1 VEDSTGGGAAGR
13 RGFKIK
19 VIRKI
24 AKPCGIAGGI
34 WGLLAPTVVLLP
46 ITERGAT
53 PPVTVV
59 PGYEVAGIRRLVLGL
74 GKEMVSM
81 VEAGVA
87 GDILPILSFIALMGL
102 LGLLA
107 IVLHKRK
114 SRLGKL
120 FLWISALAILA
131 VSLFGFSSLGMIF
144 LPAGILLMLAA
155 MGVREGEGVLV
166 QEEAKR

>member
-1 VEDSTGGGAAGR
+1 MN
-13 RGFKIK
+13 

-34 WGLLAPTVVLLP
+34 WGLLAPILVLLP
-46 ITERGAT
+46 ITERGIT

-59 PGYEVAGIRRLVLGL
+59 PGYEVSVMRRLVLGL

-81 VEAGVA
+81 IEAGVA

-107 IVLHKRK
+107 IVLSKQRPG
-114 SRLGKL
+114 LGKI
-120 FLWISALAILA
+120 FLWISASAMLA
-131 VSLFGFSSLGMIF
+131 VSLFGFSSLGLLF
-144 LPAGILLMLAA
+144 LPASILLMLAA
-155 MGVREGEGVLV
+155 IGLRE
-166 QEEAKR
+166 QAKPSVPQGK

>member
-1 VEDSTGGGAAGR
+1 VN
-13 RGFKIK
+13 

-34 WGLLAPTVVLLP
+34 WGLLAPILVLLP
-46 ITERGAT
+46 ITERGIT

-59 PGYEVAGIRRLVLGL
+59 PGYEVSVIRKVVLGL
-74 GKEMVSM
+74 GREMVSM
-81 VEAGVA
+81 AEAGVA

-107 IVLHKRK
+107 IVLSKQRP
-114 SRLGKL
+114 RLGRI
-120 FLWISALAILA
+120 FLWISASAMFA
-131 VSLFGFSSLGMIF
+131 VSLLGIFSIGLFF

-155 MGVREGEGVLV
+155 IGLRE
-166 QEEAKR
+166 QAKPSVPQGK

>member
-1 VEDSTGGGAAGR
+1 MN
-13 RGFKIK
+13 

-34 WGLLAPTVVLLP
+34 WGLLAPILVLLP
-46 ITERGAT
+46 ITERGIT

-59 PGYEVAGIRRLVLGL
+59 PGYEVSVIRKVVLGL
-74 GKEMVSM
+74 GREMVSM
-81 VEAGVA
+81 AEAGVA

-114 SRLGKL
+114 FRLGKL
-120 FLWISALAILA
+120 FIWISALAILA

-155 MGVREGEGVLV
+155 IGLRE
-166 QEEAKR
+166 QAKPSVPQGK